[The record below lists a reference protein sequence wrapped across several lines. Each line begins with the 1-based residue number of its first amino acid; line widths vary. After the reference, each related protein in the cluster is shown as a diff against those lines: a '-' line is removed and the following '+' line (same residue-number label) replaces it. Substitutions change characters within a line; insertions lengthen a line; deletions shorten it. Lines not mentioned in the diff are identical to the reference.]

1 MTLGVSGTTLLAE
14 MNRLANGGTYR
25 TSAQMV
31 DMALAARQWADQR
44 SVVTNI
50 TDTVGVLN
58 EIDNNLPFVH
68 AATTAPTSGVY
79 VAGTT
84 GADGGT
90 GVGATITAP
99 SNTRLI
105 VDGHTLDTGQ
115 RVLYWQNTDAKTNG
129 VYYVTDQGSA
139 STKWVL
145 TRADFAD
152 NQIAG
157 EIAFGKYVYVQT
169 GSTYA
174 NKIFKI
180 TSTGTGPSGSIIIG
194 TENITFALTTEAN
207 FQDDWF
213 DFNGVCNA
221 LAGTFQLPA
230 AQALRAVSA

>member
-1 MTLGVSGTTLLAE
+1 MALGVYGTTLLAE

-31 DMALAARQWADQR
+31 DMALAARQWAVQR
-44 SVVTNI
+44 SVLTSL

-58 EIDNNLPFVH
+58 EIEFNLPYVH
-68 AATTAPTSGVY
+68 AATTAPTAGVY
-79 VAGTT
+79 LAGTT

-90 GVGATITAP
+90 GVGATLTAP
-99 SNTRLI
+99 SNARLV
-105 VDGHTLDTGQ
+105 VDGHTLNTGE
-115 RVLYWQNTDAKTNG
+115 RVLYWQNTNATTNG

-157 EIAFGKYVYVQT
+157 EIAFGKYVFVET

-174 NKIFKI
+174 NKIFKL
-180 TSTGTGPSGSIIIG
+180 TSTGTGPNGSIIIG
-194 TENITFALTTEAN
+194 TENISFALSTEAN
-207 FQDDWF
+207 AQDDWF

-221 LAGTFQLPA
+221 IAGTFQLPA
-230 AQALRAVSA
+230 AQALRAVSS

>member
-1 MTLGVSGTTLLAE
+1 MALGVYGTTLLAE

-31 DMALAARQWADQR
+31 DMALAARQWAAQR
-44 SVVTNI
+44 SVLTNI

-58 EIDNNLPFVH
+58 EIESNLPYVH
-68 AATTAPTSGVY
+68 AATTAPTAGIY
-79 VAGTT
+79 LAGTT

-90 GVGATITAP
+90 GVGATLTAP
-99 SNTRLI
+99 ANARLV
-105 VDGHTLDTGQ
+105 VDGHTLNNGE
-115 RVLYWQNTDAKTNG
+115 RVLYWQNTNATTNG

-169 GSTYA
+169 GSTYGGK
-174 NKIFKI
+174 NFKI
-180 TSTGTGPSGSIIIG
+180 TATGTGPNGSLIIG

-207 FQDDWF
+207 AQDDWF
-213 DFNGVCNA
+213 DFNGVCNVI
-221 LAGTFQLPA
+221 AGTFQLPA
-230 AQALRAVSA
+230 AQALRAVSS